1 MRNLSFLD
9 QFSQTPGLKIKGEK
23 KYFTN
28 FGLIISFIT
37 IVAMLAL
44 SIYFTFI
51 CFNRKNYKILER
63 MDNNIIPNSKIFE
76 NKISFTIIDPVGNEY
91 EDPDRLFTIDAKFW
105 ELNPSKEDDNIIN
118 PPIISE
124 IPLTNCTIYENPP
137 FEIDFQRLNKL
148 YPSSKCL
155 DFSKLKINLYGEYAG
170 LTG

>member
-9 QFSQTPGLKIKGEK
+9 QFSTTPGLKINGQK
-23 KYFTN
+23 KYYTN

-37 IVAMLAL
+37 IVTIFAL
-44 SIYFTFI
+44 SIYYSFI
-51 CFNRKNYKILER
+51 CLTRKYYKILER

-105 ELNPSKEDDNIIN
+105 ELNPSSKEDNIVN

-148 YPSSKCL
+148 YPTSKCL
-155 DFSKLKINLYGEYAG
+155 DFSKLKTNLYGKYASLRG
-170 LTG
+170 